1 MAFICMDNAGE
12 SLTVLDTLANI
23 GLFLFLF
30 LVGIE
35 LDPKSLRQTG
45 KKALAIAIAGISV
58 PFALGIADSF
68 ALHKIISN
76 GVDHASF
83 LVFIGVALYITAF
96 PVLARIGKEAC
107 SFHWIPYCGFISYTT
122 LSSLNESFDKKAMNS
137 LNPCG
142 SAISQGLG
150 LDFGLG
156 VANRDGV
163 GCYLC
168 VMELVLLR

>member
-1 MAFICMDNAGE
+1 MELLALQRLQHLIK

-96 PVLARIGKEAC
+96 PVLARIPARRAL
-107 SFHWIPYCGFISYTT
+107 FIGYHIAV
-122 LSSLNESFDKKAMNS
+122 SSHILHSHHLMKVLTKAMNS
-137 LNPCG
+137 LNPC
-142 SAISQGLG
+142 SAPFPKD
-150 LDFGLG
+150 LDSDFQTWCCKL
-156 VANRDGV
+156 
-163 GCYLC
+163 
-168 VMELVLLR
+168 